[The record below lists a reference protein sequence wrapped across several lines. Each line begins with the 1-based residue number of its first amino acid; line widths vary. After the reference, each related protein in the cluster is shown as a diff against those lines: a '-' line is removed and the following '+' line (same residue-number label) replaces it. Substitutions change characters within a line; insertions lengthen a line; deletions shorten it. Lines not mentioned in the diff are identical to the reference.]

1 MAARML
7 TKSAHAVLPVALFLC
22 MATAAFA
29 ATAVADLRCDYAVNP
44 LGVDSA
50 NPRLFWKLESGA
62 RGQRQTSYQILAA
75 SSEKNLAHDNGDLW
89 DSGKVDSDETIQ
101 IPYAGAV
108 LKSSQ
113 QVFWKVRAWDK
124 DGKIS
129 AWSKPATW
137 TMGVL
142 SIIRLAGE
150 MDRRGGHEHS
160 FAAVAP

>member
-75 SSEKNLAHDNGDLW
+75 SSEKIWHMTTAICGTAARW
-89 DSGKVDSDETIQ
+89 IRMKQFKFPT
-101 IPYAGAV
+101 
-108 LKSSQ
+108 
-113 QVFWKVRAWDK
+113 
-124 DGKIS
+124 
-129 AWSKPATW
+129 PA
-137 TMGVL
+137 
-142 SIIRLAGE
+142 RC
-150 MDRRGGHEHS
+150 
-160 FAAVAP
+160 